1 MAYEFYENEDD
12 NFKNK
17 KDELLTKLSRIIKW
31 KEEYADDPAYEEN
44 NINLL
49 KALYETVDEHL
60 QEKDVVNF
68 EFQQDEHYDYSEDQI
83 SKVVIETNDYILQ
96 YSTNL
101 LDAKELNRYDEVYFH
116 DFNGSNKDKITIELN
131 PVEFIQKDNK
141 RTFDYIYPSLEE
153 IEVRQEELGYDNKEN
168 SLWFWMTGDGE

>member
-1 MAYEFYENEDD
+1 MSYEFYENEDD

-17 KDELLTKLSRIIKW
+17 KDELLTKISRIIKW
-31 KEEYADDPAYEEN
+31 KERYADDIAFEEN

-49 KALYETVDEHL
+49 NAFYETVDEYL
-60 QEKDVVNF
+60 QEEDVVNF
-68 EFQQDEHYDYSEDQI
+68 EFQQDSRYDLSEDQI

-101 LDAKELNRYDEVYFH
+101 LDAAELNRYDEIYFH
-116 DFNGSNKDKITIELN
+116 DFNGNNKDKITIELN
-131 PVEFIQKDNK
+131 PVEFIKEDNK

-153 IEVRQEELGYDNKEN
+153 IEVRQEELGYENKEN
-168 SLWFWMTGDGE
+168 SLSFWMTGDGE